1 MIRGK
6 PSKGIVAGREREIIA
21 LYMAPIIRKTQALLR
36 GNSSDLVLQLKR
48 ETLHQFLTK
57 HGFPDAFSRRELG
70 VSTSCVQWEVVY
82 PIHVA
87 AEAGDDETLWMLL
100 EEGADPNERNSGGRT
115 AFDIAQDA
123 NVDGSHAHVLGLLRR
138 AVRVHTISL

>member
-1 MIRGK
+1 
-6 PSKGIVAGREREIIA
+6 
-21 LYMAPIIRKTQALLR
+21 MAPIIRKTQALLR

-48 ETLHQFLTK
+48 ETLQQFLTK

-87 AEAGDDETLWMLL
+87 AEAGDDETLWMGL

-115 AFDIAQDA
+115 AFDSAQDA

-138 AVRVHTISL
+138 AVRVHTSSL